1 MMTNPI
7 QNIKMIGMSGL
18 RMTLYNRSMIVTS
31 LDETFT
37 ESGSQFNAIALE
49 EYLFNK
55 STSKQEY
62 LHDCAKFIRLA
73 WKIHHHQ
80 QQNVD
85 DATWGGIPL
94 KLSTK
99 EKLNHREILRI
110 VAWQYSQFR
119 VDTPESPASQEK
131 DEYEEDIMRELEAC
145 VEYSE
150 EMEKLNERLKDNK
163 YLSKM
168 QSNTQGV
175 SDKGDEIPPEDII
188 DDEEDGSSDEVI
200 SDDKEREIQLMQKIA
215 AWRAMFWKAKLL
227 QSLASGFTDMPRD
240 LSLPP
245 SSTENQDRM
254 ELRKRKLQDP
264 FERGLKSQKT
274 LRMTEFSGIAP
285 TSPTGF
291 RDVGNTRKQ
300 LFER

>member
-1 MMTNPI
+1 
-7 QNIKMIGMSGL
+7 
-18 RMTLYNRSMIVTS
+18 MTLYNRSLIVRS

-80 QQNVD
+80 QQQQKQNVD
-85 DATWGGIPL
+85 DAMRGGFPL
-94 KLSTK
+94 NLSTK
-99 EKLNHREILRI
+99 EKLHLGEILR
-110 VAWQYSQFR
+110 VVSNQYSQIR
-119 VDTPESPASQEK
+119 VNTPESPASQET

-145 VEYSE
+145 VEYLE

-163 YLSKM
+163 YLSRM

-175 SDKGDEIPPEDII
+175 SDKADEIPPEGIT

-200 SDDKEREIQLMQKIA
+200 SDKEREIQLIQKIA

-227 QSLASGFTDMPRD
+227 QSLASGFSDMPID

-254 ELRKRKLQDP
+254 ELRKRKLEDP
-264 FERGLKSQKT
+264 FERDLKSQKT
-274 LRMTEFSGIAP
+274 TRFSD
-285 TSPTGF
+285 
-291 RDVGNTRKQ
+291 DVEKIRRQ